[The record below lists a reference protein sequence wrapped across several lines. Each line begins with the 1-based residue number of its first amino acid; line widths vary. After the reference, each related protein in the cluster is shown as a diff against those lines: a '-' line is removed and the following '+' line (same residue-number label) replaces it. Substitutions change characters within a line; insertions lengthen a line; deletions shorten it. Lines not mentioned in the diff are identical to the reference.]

1 MIDDHVRLI
10 PLVTDEMKN
19 AVHQAAAENNDGV
32 LDPTHAVVKKGE
44 IVGAISIQVQA
55 ASWWMH
61 TEKSGRRDSLSV
73 LQCLD
78 TLMLDRE
85 IFKYLMPCKD
95 TSPYYKIM
103 EKVGFRKLLGNWGI
117 FCRELKE

>member
-10 PLVTDEMKN
+10 PLLTDEMKD

-44 IVGAISIQVQA
+44 IVGAISIHVQA

-78 TLMLDRE
+78 TLMLDRN